1 MKEHE
6 FTNEEMNQF
15 YKQIGQNVKE
25 LRAKKGVTQMQL
37 ANAIGHNSVG
47 HIAKAELNKYDKH
60 FSIQNLYMIAKVLEV
75 NIADLLQNT

>member
-6 FTNEEMNQF
+6 FTNEEMSQF

-25 LRAKKGVTQMQL
+25 LRAQKGVTQMQL
-37 ANAIGHNSVG
+37 ANAMGHNSVG

-75 NIADLLQNT
+75 DMCVLLKGC